1 MLYLPFKPVNKG
13 SIMWN
18 LQTLNPLGLSHNM
31 RNIRGVFEKNATLAW
46 NQNQKPWGAK
56 ALNIPPLLATPTPL
70 RVSQLRIPPPHRVI
84 PFCAASPFGLR
95 TRFPIKWSSAAVAAR
110 GGIRDCSPTMVRPP
124 PSWSSLFFFP
134 FMPYFSSEFLRVLG
148 YLFRLLE
155 LIPIEV
161 ELKFVKFVVCNVLPL
176 NLRCSAIFAAGSS
189 LSSVY
194 SVAKRSNFSGID
206 AHVMV
211 YDFNCLLKVNF
222 WVDSFAIRSSFHM
235 SFVCSSEVLAVLLSL
250 YSLGSCHAYIALVL
264 I

>member
-1 MLYLPFKPVNKG
+1 MIALP
-13 SIMWN
+13 
-18 LQTLNPLGLSHNM
+18 
-31 RNIRGVFEKNATLAW
+31 
-46 NQNQKPWGAK
+46 PWYGRR
-56 ALNIPPLLATPTPL
+56 LLDL
-70 RVSQLRIPPPHRVI
+70 L
-84 PFCAASPFGLR
+84 C
-95 TRFPIKWSSAAVAAR
+95 
-110 GGIRDCSPTMVRPP
+110 
-124 PSWSSLFFFP
+124 FFFP

-211 YDFNCLLKVNF
+211 YDFQL
-222 WVDSFAIRSSFHM
+222 SSK
-235 SFVCSSEVLAVLLSL
+235 S
-250 YSLGSCHAYIALVL
+250 
-264 I
+264 